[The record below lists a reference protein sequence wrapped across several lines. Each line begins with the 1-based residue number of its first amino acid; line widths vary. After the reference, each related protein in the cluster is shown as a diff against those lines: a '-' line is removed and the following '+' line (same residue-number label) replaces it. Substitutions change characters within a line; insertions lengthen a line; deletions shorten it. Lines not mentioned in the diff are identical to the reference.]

1 MHNILI
7 YGLLCIK
14 CVKNTKGAIFELL
27 KNFRQQPTRAR
38 YTAVYLA
45 MLHCLTSTR
54 PDTRP
59 CARPCLCNR
68 MLRTCIFQ
76 VVTITTKATTLV
88 TIRIL
93 NYNNYNSYFK
103 HSNNPHLITT
113 LATNNMLKYHIHNSC
128 KYQHA

>member
-1 MHNILI
+1 MLNILI

-14 CVKNTKGAIFELL
+14 CVKNTKGEIFQLL
-27 KNFRQQPTRAR
+27 KNFRQKPTRAG

-45 MLHCLTSTR
+45 VLHCLTSTR

-59 CARPCLCNR
+59 CARPCLCKR
-68 MLRTCIFQ
+68 MLRTCLFQ

-93 NYNNYNSYFK
+93 NYNNYNSCFK
-103 HSNNPHLITT
+103 HSNNSYLITT
-113 LATNNMLKYHIHNSC
+113 LATKAMLKHHIHNSC